1 MICGMDRRR
10 RTTLTLIAG
19 VALASTGHIAA
30 VTISTIA
37 AAQLAGSPSLAGT
50 PSATTVFGAAV
61 GSAVLGWIAGRRGR
75 RIALTVGYLL
85 AVMGAAIA
93 TLALIAASFPGF
105 LVATFFIGFG
115 NSSSLAARYA
125 NADMQKPEN
134 RASAIGLVVWAAT
147 IGAVIGPNLVGLSGA
162 AAVALGLPE
171 IVGPYLVPGVVTT
184 TAAILS
190 FILLRPDPSELA
202 DPESR
207 ASDAEVSAAGGISE
221 IIRRPAVTAA
231 LVALVAGQVV
241 MTLIMTMTPLHLNAT
256 GHGLA
261 DVGLVISAHTFGMF
275 ALSPISGRLTDR
287 LGSVTVIF
295 AGAGIIAMSSILTFV
310 APADGRDIIFLAMF
324 LLGWGWNL
332 GFVAGSA
339 LLTSGLGIAER
350 ARTQGFA
357 DALIWSSAAVASAG
371 SGVIVA
377 AAGYATLGLL
387 GLAIVAVPIVVFTT
401 RRAAIRVAARPMSRT
416 LIPDGIDVVGEA

>member
-1 MICGMDRRR
+1 MDRRR

-61 GSAVLGWIAGRRGR
+61 GSAALGWIASGRGR
-75 RIALTVGYLL
+75 RIALTIGYLI
-85 AVMGAAIA
+85 AVAGAAIS
-93 TLALIAASFPGF
+93 TVALIGASFPGF
-105 LVATFFIGFG
+105 LVGTFFIGFG
-115 NSSSLAARYA
+115 NSASLAARYA
-125 NADMQKPEN
+125 NADMQRPED
-134 RASAIGLVVWAAT
+134 RASAIGMVVWAST
-147 IGAVIGPNLVGLSGA
+147 IGAVIGPNLVGVSGA
-162 AAVALGLPE
+162 AATALGLPE
-171 IVGPYLVPGVVTT
+171 VVGPYLVPGVVTT
-184 TAAILS
+184 AAAILS
-190 FILLRPDPSELA
+190 FILLRPDPSQLA
-202 DPESR
+202 DPGSR
-207 ASDAEVSAAGGISE
+207 PTEAEVSAASGLADIL
-221 IIRRPAVTAA
+221 RRPAVVAA

-275 ALSPISGRLTDR
+275 ALSPIAGRLTDR
-287 LGSVTVIF
+287 LGSVTIMF
-295 AGAGIIAMSSILTFV
+295 AGGGVIALSSVLTFL
-310 APADGRDIIFLAMF
+310 APPDGRDIVFLAMF

-357 DALIWSSAAVASAG
+357 DALIWSSAAIASAG
-371 SGVIVA
+371 SGVVVA
-377 AAGYATLGLL
+377 LAGYASLGLL
-387 GLAIVAVPIVVFTT
+387 GLAFVAVPIVMIAA
-401 RRAAIRVAARPMSRT
+401 RHAAIRAASQPSGRT
-416 LIPDGIDVVGEA
+416 LIPAEIDVVGEA

>member
-1 MICGMDRRR
+1 MDRRR

-37 AAQLAGSPSLAGT
+37 AEEIAGSAALAGT

-61 GSAVLGWIAGRRGR
+61 GSAILGWIAGRRGR
-75 RIALTVGYLL
+75 RIAMTFGYLM
-85 AVMGAAIA
+85 AVVGAGIA
-93 TLALIAASFPGF
+93 TIALIATSFPGF
-105 LVATFFIGFG
+105 LVGTFLIGFG

-125 NADMQKPEN
+125 NADMQAPEG
-134 RASAIGLVVWAAT
+134 RASAIGMVVWAST
-147 IGAVIGPNLVGLSGA
+147 IGAVIGPNLVPLSGSVA
-162 AAVALGLPE
+162 EALGLPVV
-171 IVGPYLVPGVVTT
+171 VGPYLVPGVVTT
-184 TAAILS
+184 AAALLS
-190 FILLRPDPSELA
+190 FVLLRPDPMELA
-202 DPESR
+202 DK
-207 ASDAEVSAAGGISE
+207 ASAPSEAEMSAAGGLSE
-221 IIRRPAVTAA
+221 VLQRPIVGAA

-275 ALSPISGRLTDR
+275 ALSPIAGRLTDR
-287 LGSVTVIF
+287 LGSVTIIFTGATVI
-295 AGAGIIAMSSILTFV
+295 AIAAALTYA
-310 APADGRDIIFLAMF
+310 APPDGRDIIFLAMF

-339 LLTSGLGIAER
+339 LLTSGLSVAER

-387 GLAIVAVPIVVFTT
+387 GLAVVALPIVGLAAG
-401 RRAAIRVAARPMSRT
+401 RNAIRPVGPVPRT
-416 LIPDGIDVVGEA
+416 LTPAEIDIAGEA